1 MASSTSGCNPKTA
14 ETKSRR
20 KKYLDVEVPECDGD
34 HSICRRRALQKIYEQ
49 PRTSPELLLN
59 RDLHVFFLGLVLLWT
74 IGFMQSNLSLKCLR
88 IFAAKVRVIVG
99 RKGRLPVLVK
109 QLHCNH
115 LFLMLVFKR
124 HVQWSVVCKHLV
136 WRLRHHR
143 AGCKRMVLKLKPFP
157 TGKPS
162 PSIHATFATRS
173 TSRIVTKTIVWAS
186 WKNQRPF
193 SPAPPAPVC
202 RNLATQFQHQVDCS
216 TMFLHLFC
224 SIEWFHS

>member
-1 MASSTSGCNPKTA
+1 
-14 ETKSRR
+14 
-20 KKYLDVEVPECDGD
+20 
-34 HSICRRRALQKIYEQ
+34 
-49 PRTSPELLLN
+49 
-59 RDLHVFFLGLVLLWT
+59 
-74 IGFMQSNLSLKCLR
+74 MQSNLSLKCLR

-173 TSRIVTKTIVWAS
+173 TSRIVTKNYRLSILEKSETIQPS
-186 WKNQRPF
+186 SPCTRLQKF
-193 SPAPPAPVC
+193 SHAISTPSRLFNNVLTPVLL
-202 RNLATQFQHQVDCS
+202 N
-216 TMFLHLFC
+216 
-224 SIEWFHS
+224 